1 MIAQFVMITATLTTR
16 QFLTDLERG
25 KTEETKVF
33 NYYKK
38 RYSKAEHISGYEK
51 KYDILIPEEKFCI
64 EVKFDDRSNTTG
76 NYFIEAFCENKESG
90 INATTAKLWVI
101 SNGSKYLFVNTKD
114 IKNCIKNLELKNI
127 ILFGK
132 KVQFYLVKK
141 VMLEKYGV
149 FVNLD

>member
-1 MIAQFVMITATLTTR
+1 MTSK
-16 QFLTDLERG
+16 QFLSDLERG
-25 KTEETKVF
+25 KKEEKKVYD
-33 NYYKK
+33 YYKK
-38 RYSKAEHISGYEK
+38 QFSSTTHISGYEK
-51 KYDILIPEEKFCI
+51 KYDILIPEEKFSI
-64 EVKFDDRSNTTG
+64 EVKFDDRSNSTG
-76 NYFIEAFCENKESG
+76 NYFIEAFYENKESG

-114 IKNCIKNLELKNI
+114 IKKCIKHLELKNI

-132 KVQFYLVKK
+132 EVKFYLVKK

>member
-1 MIAQFVMITATLTTR
+1 MTN
-16 QFLTDLERG
+16 QFLRDLQRG
-25 KTEETKVF
+25 KNEETKVF

-38 RYSKAEHISGYEK
+38 QFLSTKHISGNNK
-51 KYDILIPEEKFCI
+51 KYDIIIPEEKFSI
-64 EVKFDDRSNTTG
+64 EVKFDDRSNSTE
-76 NYFIEAFCENKESG
+76 NYFIEAFYQNQESG

-114 IKNCIKNLELKNI
+114 IKKCIKNLDLRTI
-127 ILFGK
+127 WIVGK
-132 KVQFYLVKK
+132 EVKFYLVKK

>member
-1 MIAQFVMITATLTTR
+1 MTN
-16 QFLTDLERG
+16 QFLRDLQRG
-25 KTEETKVF
+25 KNEETKVF

-38 RYSKAEHISGYEK
+38 QFLSTKHISGNNK
-51 KYDILIPEEKFCI
+51 QYDIIIPEKFSI
-64 EVKFDDRSNTTG
+64 EVKFDDRSNSTE
-76 NYFIEAFCENKESG
+76 NYFIEAFYQNQESG

-114 IKNCIKNLELKNI
+114 IKKCIKNLDI
-127 ILFGK
+127 RTIWIVGK
-132 KVQFYLVKK
+132 EVKFYLVKK

>member
-1 MIAQFVMITATLTTR
+1 MTT
-16 QFLTDLERG
+16 QFLTDLQRG
-25 KTEETKVF
+25 KNEETKVF

-38 RYSKAEHISGYEK
+38 RYAKAQHILGYEK
-51 KYDILIPEEKFCI
+51 KYDIMIPEEKFSI
-64 EVKFDDRSNTTG
+64 EVKFDERSNSTG
-76 NYFIEAFCENKESG
+76 NYFIEAFYENNESG

-114 IKNCIKNLELKNI
+114 IKKCIKNETI
-127 ILFGK
+127 RTVILFGK
-132 KVQFYLVKK
+132 KVQYYLVKK